1 MYGND
6 WIAGQVSVH
15 TDEADF
21 AALFLY
27 RKIAKEPVQEHL
39 LMSGPE
45 VGATADEMK
54 VTAL

>member
-1 MYGND
+1 M
-6 WIAGQVSVH
+6 SVH

-27 RKIAKEPVQEHL
+27 RKIAKEPVQEHV

-54 VTAL
+54 VGAHE